1 MSPIDATRKR
11 EERSS
16 RFESVSL
23 VYLAFFVLAVLTPSI
38 ISHDYLGLPQMYWE
52 EILIFFTGLGSL
64 VTFSVY
70 ERLMEKR
77 TQERDAATQSAER
90 AKKELVESYK
100 YIGSVNRQ
108 IEVLKKLAN
117 ETSTKLTKS
126 NVYWKDLLQSLAS
139 NAATSAGADRV
150 LIRFVELNKLRTDRE
165 VMHAI
170 GRVKQIKFANRELKA
185 MHDSGASHAF
195 VKSEDGTD
203 ILVIPSEKRDSD
215 IKAYLLI
222 AGSQNTVS
230 DIEISLLKV
239 FANQAE
245 LVYHNLIREKQP
257 NSAMSVV
264 EAMTSGNVEEI
275 S

>member
-1 MSPIDATRKR
+1 MAK
-11 EERSS
+11 
-16 RFESVSL
+16 
-23 VYLAFFVLAVLTPSI
+23 TP
-38 ISHDYLGLPQMYWE
+38 
-52 EILIFFTGLGSL
+52 
-64 VTFSVY
+64 VFS
-70 ERLMEKR
+70 
-77 TQERDAATQSAER
+77 
-90 AKKELVESYK
+90 
-100 YIGSVNRQ
+100 N
-108 IEVLKKLAN
+108 LAN